1 VPSIGSAAY
10 AAVSCVIPAYPA
22 FSRGAP
28 SERVQ
33 PPASPAE
40 GAGAGT
46 GRDEP
51 PSRSQVPPREGPM
64 TQSRDDVIQ
73 QDIADLHKLGYAQ
86 ELYRSMG
93 GFSNFAIS
101 FSIISIL
108 TGAVI
113 LYDYGLAWAGTA
125 AVMIG
130 WPLIT
135 VFVLAI
141 AASMGEIASAYP
153 TAGGLYYWAS
163 RMKNKNWG
171 WWTAWLN
178 LIGQFAIV
186 AGINFAA
193 AAFLN
198 ATIITP
204 LLANVGIT
212 YDNTTVLLAIGDTAV
227 LTGQLVTMGI
237 LMLIQLVMNI
247 VGINLVALLNQV
259 SVWWHIVIVAAV
271 VFLVFL
277 AGKPDESG
285 LTLFAIQPQD
295 VAGSWN
301 NNLGFVNLEYGPAI
315 SYPLILAFFF
325 SLLQANWTYTGYDA
339 SAHVAEETI
348 GARVSSAW
356 GIFLSVAVS
365 AVVGF
370 VFLLALSTHL
380 PDLSTLFPAELTEE
394 NLAGASQYYFGG
406 GVAVIAILQY
416 NLGQLGDL
424 LAAGIAI
431 AMAFCGLSSV
441 ASAGRM
447 LFAFSR
453 DDGLPGSGWL
463 KRVSHRYRTPANAL
477 TAIVLVAWLFSVAA
491 GVVGGGTAIVI
502 VTAISTIFLYAAY
515 GIVIY
520 LGATTQDWLSERVWS
535 LGRWSKP
542 IAWLSVFWVIV
553 LMVLFSFPTSGNISW
568 PFMAA
573 TVLFLLIY
581 YFASARRNFK
591 GPQRMGDSADL
602 TEIEREFN
610 QAAGEV
616 TTA

>member
-1 VPSIGSAAY
+1 MA
-10 AAVSCVIPAYPA
+10 
-22 FSRGAP
+22 
-28 SERVQ
+28 
-33 PPASPAE
+33 
-40 GAGAGT
+40 
-46 GRDEP
+46 
-51 PSRSQVPPREGPM
+51 RSHQ
-64 TQSRDDVIQ
+64 DVIQ

-86 ELYRSMG
+86 ELLRSMG

-125 AVMIG
+125 AVLIG

-186 AGINFAA
+186 AGINYSA

-204 LLANVGIT
+204 LLSNVGIT
-212 YDNTTVLLAIGDTAV
+212 YGNTTELVTGVLN
-227 LTGQLVTMGI
+227 GQLVTMGL
-237 LMLIQLVMNI
+237 LMLIELAMNI
-247 VGINLVALLNQV
+247 AGINLVALLNQA

-271 VFLVFL
+271 VVLVFL
-277 AGKPDESG
+277 AGKPDQSG
-285 LTLFAIQPQD
+285 LTLFAVQPLD
-295 VAGSWN
+295 TAGSWN
-301 NNLGFVNLEYGPAI
+301 NNLGFANFAYGPAV
-315 SYPLILAFFF
+315 SYPVFLAFFF

-339 SAHVAEETI
+339 SAHVAEETV
-348 GARVSSAW
+348 GARVASAW

-370 VFLLALSTHL
+370 VFLFALTTHL
-380 PDLSTLFPAELTEE
+380 PDMKTLFPNPLPSDLTT
-394 NLAGASQYYFGG
+394 ASQYYFGG
-406 GVAVIAILQY
+406 GVAVISILEY
-416 NLGQLGDL
+416 NLGQIGDL

-431 AMAFCGLSSV
+431 AMSFCGLSSV

-447 LFAFSR
+447 MYAFSR
-453 DDGLPGSGWL
+453 DDGLPGAGWL
-463 KRVSHRYRTPANAL
+463 KKVSHRYRTPANSL
-477 TAIVLVAWLFSVAA
+477 
-491 GVVGGGTAIVI
+491 TAIVI
-502 VTAISTIFLYAAY
+502 VSWLFTVAAFWVGAQGGPGGGGIAIVIITAISTIFLYAAY
-515 GIVIY
+515 GVVIY
-520 LGATTQDWLSERVWS
+520 LGATTQGWLSERVWS

-542 IAWLSVFWVIV
+542 IAWISVAWILI
-553 LMVLFSFPTSGNISW
+553 LMVLFSWPTSGNISW
-568 PFMAA
+568 PFMVG
-573 TVLFLLIY
+573 TVVLLVVY
-581 YFASARRNFK
+581 YFGYAKSRFK
-591 GPQRMGDSADL
+591 GPRSMGDSAEL
-602 TEIEREFN
+602 TEIEREFEH
-610 QAAGEV
+610 AAEEL
-616 TTA
+616 APA

>member
-1 VPSIGSAAY
+1 
-10 AAVSCVIPAYPA
+10 
-22 FSRGAP
+22 
-28 SERVQ
+28 
-33 PPASPAE
+33 
-40 GAGAGT
+40 
-46 GRDEP
+46 
-51 PSRSQVPPREGPM
+51 M
-64 TQSRDDVIQ
+64 TQSRSREDVIN
-73 QDIADLHKLGYAQ
+73 QDVADLHKLGYAQ
-86 ELYRSMG
+86 ELFRSMG

-135 VFVLAI
+135 VFVLLI
-141 AASMGEIASAYP
+141 AASMAEIASAYP

-204 LLANVGIT
+204 ILDRIGIA
-212 YDNTTVLLAIGDTAV
+212 YDNTTLVLGLSF
-227 LTGQLVTMGI
+227 LTGQIVTMGI
-237 LMLIQLVMNI
+237 LMLIELAMNI
-247 VGINLVALLNQV
+247 AGINLVAVLNQV

-271 VFLVFL
+271 VILVFL

-285 LTLFAIQPQD
+285 LTQFAIQPQD

-301 NNLGFVNLEYGPAI
+301 NNLGVVNLQYGPAI

-339 SAHVAEETI
+339 SAHVAEETV
-348 GARVSSAW
+348 GARVASAW
-356 GIFLSVAVS
+356 GLFMSVAVS

-370 VFLLALSTHL
+370 VFLVALSTHL
-380 PDLSTLFPAELTEE
+380 PDLSTLFPAVLDDST
-394 NLAGASQYYFGG
+394 LPTASQYYFGG
-406 GVAVIAILQY
+406 GVAVIAILEH
-416 NLGQLGDL
+416 NLGDL
-424 LAAGIAI
+424 GDILSAGIAI

-447 LFAFSR
+447 LYAFSR

-463 KRVSHRYRTPANAL
+463 KKVSHRYRTPVNSL
-477 TAIVLVAWLFSVAA
+477 VAIVVISWVFTVLA

-515 GIVIY
+515 GICIY
-520 LGATTQDWLSERVWS
+520 LGATTQDWLRERVWS

-542 IAWLSVFWVIV
+542 VAWIAVFWVIV
-553 LMVLFSFPTSGNISW
+553 LMILFSFPTSGNISW
-568 PFMAA
+568 PFMII
-573 TVLFLLIY
+573 TVLFLVVY
-581 YFASARRNFK
+581 YFGWARSRFK
-591 GPQRMGDSADL
+591 GPRSMGDSAEL
-602 TEIEREFN
+602 TEIEREFSH
-610 QAAGEV
+610 AAEEV
-616 TTA
+616 RPSA

>member
-1 VPSIGSAAY
+1 
-10 AAVSCVIPAYPA
+10 
-22 FSRGAP
+22 
-28 SERVQ
+28 
-33 PPASPAE
+33 
-40 GAGAGT
+40 
-46 GRDEP
+46 
-51 PSRSQVPPREGPM
+51 M
-64 TQSRDDVIQ
+64 TQARSRDDAIK
-73 QDIADLHKLGYAQ
+73 QDIADLHRLGYAQ
-86 ELYRSMG
+86 ELFRSMG

-135 VFVLAI
+135 VFVLCI
-141 AASMGEIASAYP
+141 AAAMAEIASAYP

-163 RMKNKNWG
+163 RMRNKDWG
-171 WWTAWLN
+171 WWTAWFN

-204 LLANVGIT
+204 LLSNVGIT
-212 YDNTTVLLAIGDTAV
+212 YDNTTAVLGLSF
-227 LTGQLVTMGI
+227 LTGQIVTMGI
-237 LMLIQLVMNI
+237 LMLIQLAMNI
-247 VGINLVALLNQV
+247 AGINLVALLNQV

-271 VFLVFL
+271 VFLIFL

-285 LTLFAIQPQD
+285 LTLFAIQPLD
-295 VAGSWN
+295 TAGSWN
-301 NNLGFVNLEYGPAI
+301 NDLGVVNLTYGPAV

-339 SAHVAEETI
+339 SAHVAEETV
-348 GARVSSAW
+348 GARVASAW

-370 VFLLALSTHL
+370 IFLLALSTHL
-380 PDLSTLFPAELTEE
+380 PNLSTLFPATLDDST
-394 NLAGASQYYFGG
+394 LPGASQYYFGG
-406 GVAVIAILQY
+406 GVAVLAILSY

-424 LAAGIAI
+424 LGAGIAI

-447 LFAFSR
+447 LYAFSR
-453 DDGLPGSGWL
+453 DDGLPASGWL
-463 KRVSHRYRTPANAL
+463 KRVSRRYRTPANAL
-477 TAIVLVAWLFSVAA
+477 TAMVVVAWVFTLAA
-491 GVVGGGTAIVI
+491 GIVGGGTAIVI

-515 GIVIY
+515 GICIY
-520 LGATTQDWLSERVWS
+520 LGATTDGWLKERVWS
-535 LGRWSKP
+535 LGRFSKP
-542 IAWLSVFWVIV
+542 IAWISVFWVVV

-568 PFMAA
+568 PFMVAV
-573 TVLFLLIY
+573 VLFLLVY
-581 YFASARRNFK
+581 YFASARRTFK
-591 GPQRMGDSADL
+591 GPRSMGDATELS
-602 TEIEREFN
+602 EIEREFDH
-610 QAAGEV
+610 AAGEV
-616 TTA
+616 QPA